1 MQPQK
6 SRPGAGTAYARSN
19 VSNHITIGVVRNA
32 HDPRITPRALP
43 WSEFCQ
49 YLSRAEVRETKDGTG
64 FVLAQFNTMHRA
76 GKNVAAVSALGFDVD
91 GKDQAPLPPLVAHE
105 ELSRLGWAHVVYTT
119 WSHSAESPR
128 YRIILA
134 LDALLHPDM
143 LRDAQSYVADQL
155 PGAIAQAIDRACLG
169 DRARLFYAP
178 ATPPDRAGEYE
189 FYAGGSA
196 PLSARTLTLIA
207 AAMQR
212 KRETQKEQ
220 AKAMATRI
228 AARGGV
234 SVIAQFNEQHTIEE
248 VLENGGYTRKGKR
261 WVSPHSHSGTP
272 GIVEIEGRI
281 FCHHADDPMHN
292 GHALDAFDA
301 YAAIYHNGSLS
312 AAAAAVRGVQ
322 HD

>member
-1 MQPQK
+1 MQTQK
-6 SRPGAGTAYARSN
+6 SRPGAGTAYIS
-19 VSNHITIGVVRNA
+19 SQLHHITIGVVRNA
-32 HDPRITPRALP
+32 HDPRITARTLP

-49 YLSRAEVRETKDGTG
+49 GLSRPVIREAKDGTG

-76 GKNVAAVSALGFDVD
+76 GKNVVAVSAMGFDVD
-91 GKDQAPLPPLVAHE
+91 GKEQAPLPPLAAHE
-105 ELSRLGWAHVVYTT
+105 ELSRKGWAHVVYSTC
-119 WSHSAESPR
+119 SHSAESPR

-134 LDALLHPDM
+134 LDALLHPDA
-143 LRDAQSYVADQL
+143 LRDAQSCVVNQL
-155 PGAIAQAIDRACLG
+155 PGVIAQAIDRACLG

-196 PLSARTLTLIA
+196 PLNARTLTLIA

-212 KRETQKEQ
+212 QRKAQREQ
-220 AKAMATRI
+220 AKAITTRI
-228 AARGGV
+228 ASRGGA
-234 SVIAQFNEQHTIEE
+234 SVIAQFNEQHTVAE
-248 VLENGGYTRKGKR
+248 VLENAGYVRKGKR

-281 FCHHADDPMHN
+281 FCHHTDDPMHN

-301 YAAIYHNGSLS
+301 YAAIYHRGDLR
-312 AAAAAVRGVQ
+312 AAASAIQGGGA
-322 HD
+322 